1 MLLKCQLIYYL
12 VVSKDAPSYET
23 SAHFIYEHLGSVD
36 KELNGLKDSH
46 HLMTHGEGR
55 DIL

>member
-1 MLLKCQLIYYL
+1 MRHPMKQVHI
-12 VVSKDAPSYET
+12 
-23 SAHFIYEHLGSVD
+23 FIYEHLGSVD

-55 DIL
+55 DILEENVIRFFNALT